1 MPVFNNIVVPHSTS
15 TLKAPELLRNNM
27 EYLSWIDSLPSRETP
42 EWFGFSSRAEWL
54 LASREGTSIINNW
67 STLLLRGQEEALD
80 FLGIAQSANSKAAQR
95 VVKQEASVST
105 GESEEVLT
113 TTSWL
118 TLLIPVVNTL
128 LLSLPDGV
136 KALERTDE
144 LVQNPLFR
152 CFERELGIGIRS
164 VHVLRRF

>member
-1 MPVFNNIVVPHSTS
+1 MPVCDNSPSHSNS
-15 TLKAPELLRNNM
+15 VLKAPELFKNNM
-27 EYLSWIDSLPSRETP
+27 DYLSWVDSLPSRETP

-80 FLGIAQSANSKAAQR
+80 FLGIAQSANSKDLQR
-95 VVKQEASVST
+95 VSKHETAKST
-105 GESEEVLT
+105 GEKEEVLS

-128 LLSLPDGV
+128 LLSLPDSV
-136 KALERTDE
+136 EPLERTDE

-152 CFERELGIGIRS
+152 CFERELGIGIR
-164 VHVLRRF
+164 